1 MRVVAMM
8 AALLMLA
15 GCDQIP
21 GQADASAAGAAG
33 APAQPASGQT
43 PPAAA
48 FDYRY
53 AFRIPSAQ
61 IAAVQESHAKGC
73 DQLGP
78 ARCRITAVRYDVDD
92 QNHVAATLTLKLDP
106 TLARAYGKAAIATV
120 TGAHGAL
127 TKADI
132 AGADSVAA
140 MGRSDTVIARLRD
153 ASANAEVQLRGTVTP
168 EQRAQLSAKAD
179 RLRAAMA
186 TIGEVDQG
194 AGTSVATT
202 PMILTYASGGA
213 VAGAL
218 GSSDATFDT
227 AGATLLAS
235 LAGLAT
241 VLAGVGPWLALLLG
255 GALILRRIVQG
266 APQKTPAPELPPA
279 PDETSEGRNV
289 IQRWFSRDEHHVA
302 EHAE

>member
-1 MRVVAMM
+1 MRVVTVM

-15 GCDQIP
+15 GCDQVP
-21 GQADASAAGAAG
+21 GQVDASATGAATQATTG
-33 APAQPASGQT
+33 PIPPAS
-43 PPAAA
+43 A

-53 AFRIPSAQ
+53 AFRLPSAK

-92 QNHVAATLTLKLDP
+92 QNHVTATLTLKLDP

-127 TKADI
+127 TKTDI

-140 MGRSDTVIARLRD
+140 SGRSDTVIAKLRD

-202 PMILTYASGGA
+202 PMMFTYASGGA
-213 VAGAL
+213 VAGAI

-227 AGATLLAS
+227 AGATLMSS

-241 VLAGVGPWLALLLG
+241 VLAGVGPWLIFLLG

-266 APQKTPAPELPPA
+266 DPKKAPAPELPAA
-279 PDETSEGRNV
+279 PPESSEDRNV
-289 IQRWFSRDEHHVA
+289 IQRWFSRDEHHQA
-302 EHAE
+302 EHVE

>member
-1 MRVVAMM
+1 MRVVAVM

-15 GCDQIP
+15 GCDEVP
-21 GQADASAAGAAG
+21 GQADASTTGSST
-33 APAQPASGQT
+33 AQPASTAPT
-43 PPAAA
+43 PAA

-53 AFRIPSAQ
+53 AFRLPSSN

-78 ARCRITAVRYDVDD
+78 AHCRITAVHYSVDD
-92 QNHVAATLTLKLDP
+92 QNHVTATLTLKLDP
-106 TLARAYGKAAIATV
+106 TIARAYGKAAIATV

-140 MGRSDTVIARLRD
+140 MGRSDTVVAKLRD
-153 ASANAEVQLRGTVTP
+153 AIANIEAQMRGPVTP
-168 EQRAQLSAKAD
+168 EQRTQLAAKAD
-179 RLRAAMA
+179 HLRAAVA

-202 PMILTYASGGA
+202 PVLLTYESGGA

-227 AGATLLAS
+227 AGATLMSS

-241 VLAGVGPWLALLLG
+241 VLAGVGPWLILLLG
-255 GALILRRIVQG
+255 AALILRRIVQG
-266 APQKTPAPELPPA
+266 DPKRTPAPGIPPA
-279 PDETSEGRNV
+279 PQETSEGRNV

-302 EHAE
+302 EHVE

>member
-1 MRVVAMM
+1 MRVVVVM

-15 GCDQIP
+15 GCDQVP
-21 GQADASAAGAAG
+21 GQADTSAAGAAS
-33 APAQPASGQT
+33 QPTSGPI

-53 AFRIPSAQ
+53 AFRLPSGQ
-61 IAAVQESHAKGC
+61 IAAVQESHARGC

-92 QNHVAATLTLKLDP
+92 QNHVTATLALKVDP
-106 TLARAYGKAAIATV
+106 TIARAFGKAAIATV
-120 TGAHGAL
+120 TSAHGAL
-127 TKADI
+127 SKADI
-132 AGADSVAA
+132 AGADSGAA
-140 MGRSDTVIARLRD
+140 AGRSDTVIAKLRD
-153 ASANAEVQLRGTVTP
+153 ASANAEVQLRGALTP

-179 RLRAAMA
+179 RLRTAMA

-202 PMILTYASGGA
+202 PMLLTYASGGA

-218 GSSDATFDT
+218 GSSDATFET

-241 VLAGVGPWLALLLG
+241 VLAGVGPWLLFLIG

-266 APQKTPAPELPPA
+266 DPKKTPAPELPAA
-279 PDETSEGRNV
+279 PQETSEGRNV
-289 IQRWFSRDEHHVA
+289 VQRWFSRDEHNVA

>member
-1 MRVVAMM
+1 MRVVMVM
-8 AALLMLA
+8 AALLVLA
-15 GCDQIP
+15 ACDQVP
-21 GQADASAAGAAG
+21 GQADASAAGAN
-33 APAQPASGQT
+33 AQPANGAI

-53 AFRIPSAQ
+53 AFRLPSAK

-92 QNHVAATLTLKLDP
+92 QNHVTATLTLKLDP
-106 TLARAYGKAAIATV
+106 TLARAYGKAAITTV
-120 TGAHGAL
+120 TSAHGAL
-127 TKADI
+127 SKADI

-140 MGRSDTVIARLRD
+140 AGRSDTVIARLRD
-153 ASANAEVQLRGTVTP
+153 ASANADVQLRGAITP

-194 AGTSVATT
+194 AGTGVATT
-202 PMILTYASGGA
+202 PMIFTYASGGA

-227 AGATLLAS
+227 AGATLMSS

-241 VLAGVGPWLALLLG
+241 VLAGVGPWLIFLLG

-266 APQKTPAPELPPA
+266 DPKKAAAPELPAA
-279 PDETSEGRNV
+279 PPENNEGRNV
-289 IQRWFSRDEHHVA
+289 VQRWFSRDEHQVA

>member
-1 MRVVAMM
+1 MRVVAVM
-8 AALLMLA
+8 AALLMLG
-15 GCDQIP
+15 GCDQIS
-21 GQADASAAGAAG
+21 GQADGSAAGAT
-33 APAQPASGQT
+33 AQPATSPT
-43 PPAAA
+43 PPATA

-53 AFRIPSAQ
+53 AFRLPSSQ
-61 IAAVQESHAKGC
+61 IAAVQESHARGC

-78 ARCRITAVRYDVDD
+78 ARCRITTVRYDVDD
-92 QNHVAATLTLKLDP
+92 QNHVTATLALKVDP
-106 TLARAYGKAAIATV
+106 AIARAYGKAAIATV
-120 TGAHGAL
+120 TGAHGVL
-127 TKADI
+127 SKADI

-140 MGRSDTVIARLRD
+140 AGRSDTVIARLRD
-153 ASANAEVQLRGTVTP
+153 ASANAEVQLRGTLTP

-179 RLRAAMA
+179 RLRTAMT

-202 PMILTYASGGA
+202 PMLLTYASGGP

-218 GSSDATFDT
+218 GSSDATFET

-241 VLAGVGPWLALLLG
+241 VLAGVGPWLLFLIG

-266 APQKTPAPELPPA
+266 DPNKTPAPELPVA
-279 PDETSEGRNV
+279 PQETSEGRNV
-289 IQRWFSRDEHHVA
+289 VQRWFSRDEHHQP
-302 EHAE
+302 EHVE